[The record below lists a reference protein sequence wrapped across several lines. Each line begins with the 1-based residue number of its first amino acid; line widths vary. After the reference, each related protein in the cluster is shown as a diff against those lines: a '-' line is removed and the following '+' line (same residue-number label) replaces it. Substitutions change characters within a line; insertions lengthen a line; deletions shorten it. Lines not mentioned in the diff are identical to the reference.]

1 MSTPPRRR
9 GNQVSNGLPKGM
21 GALSPVGGLRVVTT
35 SELPRRRLGG
45 AAALAGLG
53 LLVVVA
59 AGCGGSP
66 TASVAHIGSTTTAA
80 AAAGTGG
87 VPTPGHLGADLE
99 KYSSCMRANGVAN
112 FPNPV
117 VSGQNVSLQ
126 LTPAVASSPKFNTAQ
141 AACQKYLP
149 PGTASQ
155 QITTKDQAAYLRAA
169 DCMRSHGIVGFPDP
183 VFSGGGVGFPLP
195 KGMDANST
203 QFLRAREIC
212 EMLIP
217 AGLPFSKE
225 AEGGK

>member
-1 MSTPPRRR
+1 
-9 GNQVSNGLPKGM
+9 
-21 GALSPVGGLRVVTT
+21 VVTT
-35 SELPRRRLGG
+35 SALAHRRLRGT
-45 AAALAGLG
+45 ALAGLG
-53 LLVVVA
+53 LLALVA

-66 TASVAHIGSTTTAA
+66 TAAVAHIGSTTTAPA
-80 AAAGTGG
+80 AAPGSGG

-99 KYSSCMRANGVAN
+99 KYSSCMRANGLAN

-117 VSGQNVSLQ
+117 VSAQSVSLE
-126 LTPAVASSPKFNTAQ
+126 LTPAMAGSPKFNAAQ

-149 PGTASQ
+149 PGSASQ
-155 QITTKDQAAYLRAA
+155 QITTKDQAAYLKAA
-169 DCMRSHGIVGFPDP
+169 DCMRAHGIVGFPDP
-183 VFSGGGVGFPLP
+183 VFSGGGVGFPRP